1 MKKYLFTF
9 SCLFLN
15 FFATGS
21 VLGQINFQKEDQ
33 VFNGKDLN
41 NWTVIPETQVS
52 SWNAKNGVLYAKND
66 AAETGSNL
74 WTTNEYEDFA
84 IQLKFKMGGGIVD
97 SGVFIRGENPES
109 PQIQIGISGSL
120 KVDMTGSP
128 YVPKQG
134 YPQKAEVEQILKNKQ
149 WNTLTILAVK
159 NNYKVWL
166 NGQKV
171 LDYLLENARL
181 KGPVG
186 LQLHPNRTMDI
197 EFKEIL
203 IKKL

>member
-9 SCLFLN
+9 SCLFLY

-21 VLGQINFQKEDQ
+21 VLGQIDFQKEDQ

-84 IQLKFKMGGGIVD
+84 IQLKFKMGSGIVD

>member
-1 MKKYLFTF
+1 MKNYKLLFVGLL
-9 SCLFLN
+9 SFLTVN
-15 FFATGS
+15 TVF
-21 VLGQINFQKEDQ
+21 GQINFQKEDKA
-33 VFNGKDLN
+33 FNGKNLN
-41 NWTVIPETQVS
+41 NWKVMPETQLN
-52 SWNAKNGVLYAKND
+52 SWTVKNRILFAKSDKG
-66 AAETGSNL
+66 ETGSNL
-74 WTTNEYEDFA
+74 WTTKEYEDFA
-84 IQLKFKMGGGIVD
+84 VHLEFKMGGGIVD

-134 YPQKAEVEQILKNKQ
+134 YPLKAEVENILKNKQ
-149 WNTLTILAVK
+149 WNTMTILAIK

-171 LDYLLENARL
+171 LDYTLENASL
-181 KGPVG
+181 KGAVG

-197 EFKEIL
+197 EFKEIF